1 MSMPAPLVP
10 VSWGELLDKIS
21 ILEIKAERI
30 ADPAKRASVRKE
42 LGALSRV
49 RDAALAA
56 PAVAGLAALAGELR
70 SVNEALWEIED
81 EIRLAERAG
90 DFGPRFVGLARA
102 VYHTNDRRAALKR
115 LINERLASDLV
126 EEKSYPDLA
135 A

>member
-30 ADPAKRASVRKE
+30 ADPAKRANVRKE

-56 PAVAGLAALAGELR
+56 PAAAGLAALAGELR
-70 SVNEALWEIED
+70 SVNEAL
-81 EIRLAERAG
+81 
-90 DFGPRFVGLARA
+90 
-102 VYHTNDRRAALKR
+102 
-115 LINERLASDLV
+115 
-126 EEKSYPDLA
+126 
-135 A
+135 